1 MGDCSAR
8 LNPHGMPAMISH
20 CKYPNRR
27 SPNSSTA
34 MCTRGAVL
42 VPAIAV
48 VCLLAVIGGSAYY
61 MIAVR
66 SNGSGPD
73 TQSPEWD
80 TVTRRDIQVKVTAV
94 GALVARDQYDLVNI
108 IEHRDDPV
116 IESVIAEGTWV
127 QEGDWLLTLSAPS
140 IISERDEMESRVR
153 EQEAEVE
160 ETRRN
165 LAIEK
170 DTLAAAEAK
179 AHLAVELAQLAFD
192 QWEQGTEPQKELA
205 LQLALE
211 KAQRELEQAQ
221 RELELSK
228 ELYEQ
233 KFISRTEL
241 EQDEIRFIEAENAL
255 QTANLSIEAY
265 QAYERV
271 MEEKTLRSDI
281 EEAEAELSRTLRKNE
296 NQLELLNARIDNEVN
311 ELDQRN
317 FRLERMQRMAD
328 AVELTAPRAGLVI
341 YGSTI
346 GSGYDRRIPIRQGA
360 RVWGGRRILV
370 ITDTTHLQARVN
382 VHESRIRDIRPG
394 QQVDVRLVARPN
406 LLLAGTVLSKSNS
419 ANVENAGNPALAEY
433 SVLVELPPDEG
444 EHELKPGM
452 SCSAEIAIRT
462 IPNALAVPI
471 QAVHTEGEEHF
482 VYVPAPRGKVRR
494 QVIEVGKASDTLV
507 EVLGGIKDGQS
518 VLLRNP
524 QPGEML

>member
-1 MGDCSAR
+1 
-8 LNPHGMPAMISH
+8 MITH
-20 CKYPNRR
+20 CTSPYRR
-27 SPNSSTA
+27 SFDSSRTIRP
-34 MCTRGAVL
+34 RGAVL
-42 VPAIAV
+42 LPAIAV
-48 VCLLAVIGGSAYY
+48 VCLLALIGGSAYY
-61 MIAVR
+61 LIRVLPSGSAV
-66 SNGSGPD
+66 D

-80 TVTRRDIQVKVTAV
+80 VATRRDIEIKVASV
-94 GALVARDQYDLVNI
+94 GALVAKDQYDLLNI

-127 QEGDWLLTLSAPS
+127 QEGDWLVTLSAPS
-140 IISERDEMESRVR
+140 VISERDEMESRVR

-179 AHLAVELAQLAFD
+179 AQLAVELAQLAFD
-192 QWEQGTEPQKELA
+192 QWESGTVPQKELE
-205 LQLALE
+205 LQLEEE
-211 KAQRELEQAQ
+211 KAQRELDQAQ

-241 EQDEIRFIEAENAL
+241 EQDEIRLIEAENAL
-255 QTANLSIEAY
+255 QTAKLSIEVY

-281 EEAEAELSRTLRKNE
+281 EEAEADLSRTLRKNE

-317 FRLERMQRMAD
+317 FRLERMQRMAN
-328 AVELTAPRAGLVI
+328 AVELKAPRSGLVI

-370 ITDTTHLQARVN
+370 ITDTTHLRARVN
-382 VHESRIRDIRPG
+382 VHESRIRDVRAG

-406 LLLAGTVLSKSNS
+406 LLLTGTVLSKSNS

-433 SVLVELPPDEG
+433 SVLVELPPDDG

-452 SCSAEIAIRT
+452 SCNAEIAIRT
-462 IPNALAVPI
+462 IPDALALPI

-482 VYVPAPRGKVRR
+482 VYVPAERGKVRR

-507 EVLGGIKDGQS
+507 EVLGGIDEGQS

-524 QPGEML
+524 QPGEVL